1 MGENFIFNPNLNPNK
16 VNISEYFCLPNDSE
30 FLDEDGNGQT
40 KLENTR
46 TLAKKITKE
55 NTIFYQIKTSH
66 NNQLFNPFSK
76 FDREKSY
83 SFLDNVV
90 RPVDKFVN
98 VNKNVMNYYLK
109 FLLTQNTAWLNK
121 AERER
126 L

>member
-1 MGENFIFNPNLNPNK
+1 MNDNFIFNPLNKQHTQINTQ
-16 VNISEYFCLPNDSE
+16 YFCLSKDADFIDNE
-30 FLDEDGNGQT
+30 GNGQT
-40 KLENTR
+40 TKEHSN
-46 TLAKKITKE
+46 TLAKAI
-55 NTIFYQIKTSH
+55 NQDNSIFYQIKTAS

-90 RPVDKFVN
+90 RPVDKFIN
-98 VNKNVMNYYLK
+98 VNKNVLTYYLK
-109 FLLTQNTAWLNK
+109 FLLTQNTAWLTK